1 MNTTENTKVTAAAE
15 EAAAALAAGKQVWTV
30 DLCPGNGTRYLM
42 VLACTDDAGDAA
54 AMIGGVED
62 RHVLSLPYFGTSY
75 PVNLPG
81 YFTTGYATEKWT
93 QSRASD
99 GEVVADFLN
108 TLSTIM
114 KEN

>member
-1 MNTTENTKVTAAAE
+1 MNTTKSPTEVAAEETAAAF
-15 EAAAALAAGKQVWTV
+15 AAGKQVWTV
-30 DLCPGNGTRYLM
+30 NLQPGNGTRYLM
-42 VLACTDDAGDAA
+42 VLACTDDAGAA
-54 AMIGGVED
+54 ADMIGGVED

-93 QSRASD
+93 RNSATD
-99 GEVVADFLN
+99 GQVIADFLN
-108 TLSTIM
+108 TLSTTM